1 MEASGDGPMNYT
13 EWQKW
18 IDWCQSNKISLIT
31 WSISSKNETCSM
43 IKPGVSPLG
52 NWKEADL
59 NESGIKT
66 RELLRKQ
73 TEKNE

>member
-1 MEASGDGPMNYT
+1 MEATGDGPINYA

-18 IDWCQSNKISLIT
+18 IDWCKTNKISLIT
-31 WSISSKNETCSM
+31 WSISAKVETCSM

-59 NESGIKT
+59 NESGIKA

-73 TEKNE
+73 AE